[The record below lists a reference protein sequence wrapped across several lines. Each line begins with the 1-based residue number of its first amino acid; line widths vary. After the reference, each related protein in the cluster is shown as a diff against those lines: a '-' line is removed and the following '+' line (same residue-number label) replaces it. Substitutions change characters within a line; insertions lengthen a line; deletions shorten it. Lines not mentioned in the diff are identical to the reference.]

1 MKSTFVLLTC
11 FAISAVG
18 CKGNDKEAAA
28 AKSAVPGAAAPGS
41 AATVAAA
48 PTEGAAVA
56 PPPTVN
62 TVPLRAG
69 ESISD
74 PKVESEWTFPGG
86 TAVATAVDTER
97 NTKLVVWKHD
107 GKRYDVVSAPGL
119 CVEPQLRQVAK
130 GQLVFRC
137 IAMGTDGEDIGS
149 IVDDWLI
156 RWSEAKGYPVRRRHW
171 EGYEDDQEPKWA
183 GAPARAKAKA
193 KASKSSRATHEK
205 PIEVCCCKVASEPGG
220 EDSAEMVSKTGCV
233 ASWKGTCVAE
243 SVCAA
248 KEVDHEE
255 GE

>member
-1 MKSTFVLLTC
+1 MMKSTFALLTC

-28 AKSAVPGAAAPGS
+28 AKSAAAPGS

-48 PTEGAAVA
+48 PREGTAAA

-69 ESISD
+69 ESVTDS
-74 PKVESEWTFPGG
+74 KVESEWTFPGG
-86 TAVATAVDTER
+86 TAVATTVDTER

-107 GKRYDVVSAPGL
+107 GKRYDVVSAPGF
-119 CVEPQLRQVAK
+119 CNEPKLRQVAK

-137 IAMGTDGEDIGS
+137 IAMGTDGEDTGS

-156 RWSEAKGYPVRRRHW
+156 RWSDAKGYPVRRRHW
-171 EGYEDDQEPKWA
+171 EGYENDQEPKWA

-193 KASKSSRATHEK
+193 SKSSKATHEK
-205 PIEVCCCKVASEPGG
+205 PMEVCCCKVPGEPGG
-220 EDSAEMVSKTGCV
+220 EDAAEMVAKAGCI
-233 ASWKGTCVAE
+233 ANWKGTCVAE

-248 KEVDHEE
+248 KEVDHEDSE
-255 GE
+255 